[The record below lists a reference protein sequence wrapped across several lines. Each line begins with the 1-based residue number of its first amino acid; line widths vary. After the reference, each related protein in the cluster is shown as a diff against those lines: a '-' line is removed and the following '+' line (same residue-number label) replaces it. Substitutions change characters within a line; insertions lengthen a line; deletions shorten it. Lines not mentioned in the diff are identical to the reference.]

1 MKTLI
6 VTLTLSLVPGMALAT
21 CFGHAAKE
29 DTAMTCAPGTVY
41 DEDAKNC
48 VPTTG

>member
-6 VTLTLSLVPGMALAT
+6 AALALAVTPGLALAT
-21 CFGHAAKE
+21 CFGHAKE
-29 DTAMTCAPGTVY
+29 EVTMTCAPGTVY
-41 DEDAKNC
+41 DEDAQAC